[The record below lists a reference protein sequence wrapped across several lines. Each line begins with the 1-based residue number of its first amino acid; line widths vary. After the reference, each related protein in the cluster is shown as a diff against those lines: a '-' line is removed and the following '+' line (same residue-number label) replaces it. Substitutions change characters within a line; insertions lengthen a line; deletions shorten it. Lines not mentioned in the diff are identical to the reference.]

1 VEEYMDAALA
11 VQRTT
16 PMEVVFLDD
25 HGGWKSKI
33 IDIPEEIASTPS
45 QDAFI
50 KWVYSDGG

>member
-1 VEEYMDAALA
+1 MDAALA